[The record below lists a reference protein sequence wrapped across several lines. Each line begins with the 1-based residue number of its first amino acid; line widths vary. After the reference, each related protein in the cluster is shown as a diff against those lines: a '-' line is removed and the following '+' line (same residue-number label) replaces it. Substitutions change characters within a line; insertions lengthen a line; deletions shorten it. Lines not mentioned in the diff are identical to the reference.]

1 MIEHTPEINEIA
13 KALAKVQSAVN
24 GVEKDSINPYFSN
37 RYVSLEGVI
46 NAMRGP
52 LGDAG
57 LAFTQAPGA
66 IVAGAVEITT
76 MLIHSVSGQ
85 WLRST
90 LHVPLDKNTAQGVG
104 SAITYGCRYAL
115 MATLG
120 VPPLDDDGNGAV
132 AHQKPKAVEAKP
144 EPKPEVKPDTPK
156 PEPYKS
162 NLMAE
167 PEATK
172 VQNDLTGEINGCVEM
187 NELSK
192 YLKLEGTKSRYGR
205 LPTRHRG
212 YVDLAIQARKKV
224 LEDRAV
230 A

>member
-24 GVEKDSINPYFSN
+24 GVEKDSINPHFRN

-76 MLIHSVSGQ
+76 MLIHSASGQ

-120 VPPLDDDGNGAV
+120 VPPLDDDGEGAMV
-132 AHQKPKAVEAKP
+132 RLKPKAVETPKP
-144 EPKPEVKPDTPK
+144 EPKPEPPK
-156 PEPYKS
+156 NNLLSEP
-162 NLMAE
+162 A
-167 PEATK
+167 ATE
-172 VQNDLTGEINGCVEM
+172 VQKRLVEQMKGCVSAD
-187 NELSK
+187 ELDNFMRS
-192 YLKLEGTKSRYGR
+192 GSFVRDVGS
-205 LPTRHRG
+205 LPEKHRG
-212 YVDLAIQARKKV
+212 HVRMAAKAR
-224 LEDRAV
+224 LEELKARDA